1 LQGNDVNFDGG
12 YGEDSDFGISLSK
25 IGVTVLHNPFSVNLH
40 LKPPVGGYR
49 IWGTEAK
56 ITGKKRKTQP
66 WELDT
71 PVTLI
76 KPVPSPTIMYGIVK
90 HFTPKQVN
98 EYRYKY
104 FFLYLFKGPKISF
117 LYRLLK
123 IPYKQLQFNKS
134 LFYAKKLMAL
144 GKRIS

>member
-1 LQGNDVNFDGG
+1 M
-12 YGEDSDFGISLSK
+12 SLSK

-40 LKPPVGGYR
+40 LKPPAGGYR
-49 IWGTEAK
+49 FWGTEAK
-56 ITGKKRKTQP
+56 ITGKKRKAQP

-71 PVTLI
+71 PVTFI
-76 KPVPSPTIMYGIVK
+76 KPVPSPTVMYGIVK
-90 HFTPKQVN
+90 HFTPEQVN

-104 FFLYLFKGPKISF
+104 FFLFLFKGPKISF

-144 GKRIS
+144 GKRTV